1 VLDRLSPARRRFVL
15 LFAGL
20 SAGGLLA
27 VLVAVLLRVTD
38 SVDPVDQAE
47 QGPVLL
53 VPGYGGNTDALAD
66 LAGALRDSGRDVT
79 IIEVAGDGT
88 GDLDEQAQVLA
99 ADADEALERTGAG
112 SLDVV
117 GYSAGGV
124 VARLWVR
131 DHGGDEQARRVVSLG
146 SPHHGTDLAGLAGG
160 TLGCPLGCQQ
170 LAPDSE
176 LLNRLNAG
184 DETPDGPEFVSLWT
198 TDDETVTPPESAE
211 LDGALNIS
219 VQSICPSASVSH
231 GGLPGDPAVQL
242 MVELALG
249 PDRPAR
255 PSSSV
260 CAG

>member
-1 VLDRLSPARRRFVL
+1 VLDSLSPARRRFVL
-15 LFAGL
+15 LLAGL

-27 VLVAVLLRVTD
+27 VLAVVLLRVAD

-53 VPGYGGNTDALAD
+53 VPGYGGDADSLTG
-66 LAGALRDSGRDVT
+66 LAGAPRAGGRDVT
-79 IIEVAGDGT
+79 VVEVAGDGT

-99 ADADEALERTGAG
+99 GAADAALERTGAG
-112 SLDVV
+112 SVDVV

-131 DHGGDEQARRVVSLG
+131 DHGGAEQARRVVSLG

-160 TLGCPLGCQQ
+160 TLGCPPGCQQ
-170 LAPDSE
+170 LAPDSD

-184 DETPDGPEFVSLWT
+184 DETPDGPDFVSLWT
-198 TDDETVTPPESAE
+198 SDDETVTPPESAE
-211 LDGALNIS
+211 LDGALNIR
-219 VQSICPSASVSH
+219 VQSICPSESVSH
-231 GGLPGDPAVQL
+231 GGLPGDPAVQS

-249 PDRPAR
+249 ADRPT
-255 PSSSV
+255 PPPSSV
-260 CAG
+260 CA

>member
-1 VLDRLSPARRRFVL
+1 VLDSLSPARRRFVL
-15 LFAGL
+15 LLAGL

-27 VLVAVLLRVTD
+27 VLAVVLLRVAD

-53 VPGYGGNTDALAD
+53 VPGYGGDADSLTG
-66 LAGALRDSGRDVT
+66 LAGALRAGGRDVT
-79 IIEVAGDGT
+79 VVEVAGDGT

-99 ADADEALERTGAG
+99 GAADAALERTGAG
-112 SLDVV
+112 SVDVV

-131 DHGGDEQARRVVSLG
+131 DHGGAEQARRVVSLG
-146 SPHHGTDLAGLAGG
+146 SPHHGTDLARLAGG

-170 LAPDSE
+170 LAPDSD

-219 VQSICPSASVSH
+219 VQSICPSKSVSH
-231 GGLPGDPAVQL
+231 GGLPGDPAVQS

-249 PDRPAR
+249 PDPPAQ
-255 PSSSV
+255 PPASV
-260 CAG
+260 CR